1 MINAEELSKNYLD
14 WCSKNINFTEVSANV
29 VKIDVP
35 FLDSFNDEIAIYAVN
50 DPHTGSITLTDDG
63 WTINN
68 LESRGVY
75 LKHSRKRQQLF
86 KRQISNYGVV
96 ENDDALQIT
105 TTPDNF
111 PISKH
116 RLLQAMLFV
125 DNMFM
130 LSTKN
135 TTNLFLE
142 DLQNFFNEHNI
153 RTTQGVS
160 FVGNS
165 GLTHKFEFSIS
176 GFPPKRIP
184 TRLIKTLTASSNSQV
199 IAQSILTDITQTRPV
214 QNGLTEY
221 YVFINDVRDD
231 SSHVKVSPQILS
243 LFEQNNIKAVKYS
256 DRDSVVEELAR

>member
-1 MINAEELSKNYLD
+1 MISAEELSKNYLD
-14 WCSKNINFTEVSANV
+14 WCSKNINFTDVSANV

-50 DPHTGSITLTDDG
+50 DPYTGSITLTDDG

-75 LKHSRKRQQLF
+75 LKHSKKRQQLF
-86 KRQISNYGVV
+86 QRQISNYGVV

-130 LSTKN
+130 LATKN

-142 DLQNFFNEHNI
+142 DLQNFFNEHKI

-176 GFPPKRIP
+176 GFSPERIP

-199 IAQSILTDITQTRPV
+199 FAQSILTDITQTRPV
-214 QNGLTEY
+214 QTGLTEY
-221 YVFINDVRDD
+221 YVFINDVHDD
-231 SSHVKVSPQILS
+231 TLVKVSPQILS
-243 LFEQNNIKAVKYS
+243 LFEQNDIKAVKYS